1 MSRSEARWNRQP
13 AKLRTE
19 HCLIACQAGGSNS
32 VTNVRTWAT
41 HTVELGDVLARMN
54 NMLRSA
60 RRFLIGATVYC
71 VLECPTFAVCLRV
84 VHLEPHLLDN
94 TGPLTRDTAVR
105 RRVFLSLRD
114 LPPYFIVRSL
124 ACDTEDRAVYT
135 FISSTRW
142 RPILYVRFYMGQNW
156 FFFPRNDSPASRV
169 AVARRVFF
177 FFFIRDIKVY
187 GRDNVVVIIEYM
199 Q

>member
-1 MSRSEARWNRQP
+1 M
-13 AKLRTE
+13 
-19 HCLIACQAGGSNS
+19 
-32 VTNVRTWAT
+32 RTWAT

-105 RRVFLSLRD
+105 RRVFLSLSEIYP
-114 LPPYFIVRSL
+114 LISL
-124 ACDTEDRAVYT
+124 SDHWHATPRIGQ
-135 FISSTRW
+135 FTRLSRQHG
-142 RPILYVRFYMGQNW
+142 RPTLYVRFYMGQNW
-156 FFFPRNDSPASRV
+156 FPLSPPSPRKDSPASRV

-177 FFFIRDIKVY
+177 FFFFFIRDINLY
-187 GRDNVVVIIEYM
+187 GRDNVVLIIEYM